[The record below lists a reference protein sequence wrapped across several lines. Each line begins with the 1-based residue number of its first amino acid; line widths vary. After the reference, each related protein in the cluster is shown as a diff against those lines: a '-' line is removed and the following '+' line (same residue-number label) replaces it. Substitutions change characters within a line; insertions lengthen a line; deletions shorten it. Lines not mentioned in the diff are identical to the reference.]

1 MPLRLRGI
9 LEETCPVS
17 SPFPVRE
24 LVSHRPLCDN
34 ARRMK
39 LLIKN
44 GHVIRWNADERVE
57 QLENHHV
64 LIEDNRIRDVS
75 RAIPNDFTPDETIDA
90 GGCAVIPGLINTH
103 HHLYQSLTRGLKSAQ
118 NAKLFDWLNGLYEV
132 WGRLDFEAVKLGSQV
147 SMAEMLL
154 SGCTTTNDMF
164 YVYPNESDVKA
175 EAVIEAAHEIGMRIH
190 AGRGSMSLGR
200 SKGGLPPDAVVQDEP
215 VILKDSARVIE
226 KFHDAKPYAM
236 TRIDLMPCSP
246 FSITFD
252 LLKETRA
259 LAKSFDVLCHTHV
272 AETMDEER
280 YCMEKFGKRPVDYM
294 AAAGWLG
301 HDVSWAH
308 CVCLNPAEIKLL
320 AATRTGIA
328 HCPSSNM
335 ILGSG
340 IPPVCELLRAH
351 ATVGLGVDG
360 SSSNN
365 GAHVLAEAR
374 QALLLQRV
382 KNGAD
387 SFSPEDA
394 LRLATR
400 GGAHLL
406 NRADELGN
414 LAKGFAADVT
424 IFDLNTVEFAGAA
437 VQDPLGALMLCHS
450 PRAKYVLV
458 NGKVVVKF
466 GQVATIGTQN
476 LVTRMNEV
484 VKQRFR

>member
-1 MPLRLRGI
+1 
-9 LEETCPVS
+9 
-17 SPFPVRE
+17 
-24 LVSHRPLCDN
+24 
-34 ARRMK
+34 MK

-44 GHVIRWNADERVE
+44 GHIIRWSDGERVE
-57 QLENHHV
+57 QLANHHV
-64 LIEDNRIRDVS
+64 LIEDNRIRDVV
-75 RAIPNDFTPDETIDA
+75 RAVPKDFTPDETIDA
-90 GGCAVIPGLINTH
+90 TGCAVIPGLINTH
-103 HHLYQSLTRGLKSAQ
+103 HHLYQSLTRGLKSVQ
-118 NAKLFDWLNGLYEV
+118 NAKLFDWLTGLYEV
-132 WGRLDFEAVKLGSQV
+132 WGRLDFEAVKLGSQI

-175 EAVIEAAHEIGMRIH
+175 EAVIEGASELSMRIH
-190 AGRGSMSLGR
+190 AGRGSMSLGH

-236 TRIDLMPCSP
+236 TRVDLMPCSP

-259 LAKSFDVLCHTHV
+259 LAKSFGVLCHTHV

-308 CVCLNPAEIKLL
+308 CVCLSPEEIKLL
-320 AATRTGIA
+320 AATRTAVA

-340 IPPVCELLRAH
+340 IPPVCEMLRAK
-351 ATVGLGVDG
+351 AVVGLGVDG
-360 SSSNN
+360 ASSNN

-387 SFSPEDA
+387 SFTTEDA

-400 GGAHLL
+400 GGARLL
-406 NRADELGN
+406 NREDELGN
-414 LAKGFAADVT
+414 VAKGYAADIA

-437 VQDPLGALMLCHS
+437 AQDPLGALLLCHS
-450 PRAKYVLV
+450 PRAKFVLV
-458 NGKVVVKF
+458 NGKVVVKY
-466 GQVATIGTQN
+466 GQLATVN
-476 LVTRMNEV
+476 LPGLVSKLNEL
-484 VKQRFR
+484 VKRRFR

>member
-1 MPLRLRGI
+1 
-9 LEETCPVS
+9 
-17 SPFPVRE
+17 
-24 LVSHRPLCDN
+24 
-34 ARRMK
+34 MK

-44 GHVIRWNADERVE
+44 GHIVRWDASEHVE

-64 LIEDNRIRDVS
+64 LIEGNRIRDVV
-75 RAIPNDFTPDETIDA
+75 ATVPADFTPEETIDA
-90 GGCAVIPGLINTH
+90 GGCAVIPGLINSH
-103 HHLYQSLTRGLKSAQ
+103 HHLYQSLTRCFKSVQ
-118 NAKLFDWLNGLYEV
+118 NVKLFDWLTGLYEV
-132 WGRLDFEAVKLGSQV
+132 WRRMDFEAVKLGSQI

-164 YVYPNESDVKA
+164 YVYPNESNVRA
-175 EAVIEAAHEIGMRIH
+175 EAVIEGAHELGLRIH

-200 SKGGLPPDAVVQDEP
+200 SKGGLPPDDVVQDETT
-215 VILKDSARVIE
+215 ILKDSGRVIE

-236 TRIDLMPCSP
+236 TRVDLMPCSP

-259 LAKSFDVLCHTHV
+259 LAKTYGVLCHTHV
-272 AETMDEER
+272 AETMDEEHF
-280 YCMEKFGKRPVDYM
+280 CTEKFGKRPVDYM
-294 AAAGWLG
+294 AAADWLG

-308 CVCLNPAEIKLL
+308 CVCLNPSEIKLL

-340 IPPVCELLRAH
+340 IPPVCEMLRAN
-351 ATVGLGVDG
+351 AIVGLGVDG

-365 GAHVLAEAR
+365 GAHLLAEAR

-387 SFSPEDA
+387 SFTPEDA

-400 GGAHLL
+400 GGARLL

-414 LAKGFAADVT
+414 LAKGCAADIA
-424 IFDLNTVEFAGAA
+424 IFDLNSVEFAGAA
-437 VQDPLGALMLCHS
+437 AQDPLGALMLCHS
-450 PRAKYVLV
+450 PRAKFVLV
-458 NGKVVVKF
+458 NGKVVVKY
-466 GQVATIGTQN
+466 GQLATVN
-476 LVTRMNEV
+476 LPGLVSKMNEL
-484 VKQRFR
+484 VKKRFR

>member
-1 MPLRLRGI
+1 
-9 LEETCPVS
+9 
-17 SPFPVRE
+17 
-24 LVSHRPLCDN
+24 
-34 ARRMK
+34 MK

-44 GHVIRWNADERVE
+44 GHVIRWSADGRVE
-57 QLENHHV
+57 QLESHHV
-64 LIEDNRIRDVS
+64 LIEGNRIRDVV
-75 RAIPNDFTPDETIDA
+75 ANVPKEFEPNETIDA
-90 GGCAVIPGLINTH
+90 TGCAVIPGLINTH
-103 HHLYQSLTRGLKSAQ
+103 HHLYQSLTRCLKSVQ
-118 NAKLFDWLNGLYEV
+118 NAKLFDWLVGLYDL
-132 WGRLDFEAVKLGSQV
+132 WRRLDYDTVKLGSQI

-164 YVYPNESDVKA
+164 YVYPSESNVRA
-175 EAVIEAAHEIGMRIH
+175 EAVIEGAHELGMRIH

-200 SKGGLPPDAVVQDEP
+200 SKGGLPPDDVVQDEST
-215 VILKDSARVIE
+215 ILKDSGRVIE

-236 TRIDLMPCSP
+236 TRVDLMPCSP

-259 LAKSFDVLCHTHV
+259 LAKTYGVLCHTHV
-272 AETMDEER
+272 AETMDEEKF
-280 YCMEKFGKRPVDYM
+280 CIEKFGKRPADYM
-294 AAAGWLG
+294 AAANWLG

-308 CVCLNPAEIKLL
+308 CVCLNQSEIKLL

-340 IPPVCELLRAH
+340 IPPVCEMLRAK

-365 GAHVLAEAR
+365 GAHLLGEAR

-382 KNGAD
+382 KNGAE
-387 SFSPEDA
+387 SFSAEDA
-394 LRLATR
+394 LRIATV
-400 GGAHLL
+400 GGATLL
-406 NRADELGN
+406 NRSDELGN
-414 LAKGFAADVT
+414 LAPGYAADIA

-437 VQDPLGALMLCHS
+437 AQDPLGALMMCHS

-458 NGKVVVKF
+458 NGKLVVKY
-466 GQVATIGTQN
+466 GQVATVGTQN
-476 LVTRMNEV
+476 LVTRMNELV
-484 VKQRFR
+484 RQRFR